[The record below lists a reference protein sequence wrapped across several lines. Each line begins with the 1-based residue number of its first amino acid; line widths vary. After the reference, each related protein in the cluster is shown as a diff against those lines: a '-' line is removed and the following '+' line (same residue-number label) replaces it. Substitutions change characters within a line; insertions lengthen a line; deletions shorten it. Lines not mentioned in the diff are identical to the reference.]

1 MQYWV
6 FTMRLRLLELE
17 FLDNPRMSLAVE
29 EAIFRLMLLGK
40 SPPTFW
46 FWRHRNAVIIG
57 KFQVAE
63 EEVNMEIANQYNV
76 QIAKRDTGGGA
87 VYQDLGNLI
96 YSVIVPDHYGIS
108 SDVVRM
114 YELMINPVL
123 LAFKKLGVKAESPGL
138 NDVEIGGRKVLG
150 SAAGLREGGVLFH
163 ATMLIR
169 SNLEMLAKVLKVPRT
184 KLQDKGVTQ
193 VSHRVGNVYD
203 LTGRDMDEV
212 KRALLDGYS
221 EYLNFE
227 FYRDELTE
235 REYRLAEYLYNNKY
249 NRPEW
254 VFSREFIRVEIPN
267 ELLE

>member
-1 MQYWV
+1 
-6 FTMRLRLLELE
+6 MRLRLLELE

-57 KFQVAE
+57 KFQIAE
-63 EEVNMEIANQYNV
+63 EEINMEIANQYNV

-96 YSVIVPDHYGIS
+96 YSVIVPDYHGVS
-108 SDVVRM
+108 NDVVKM

-138 NDVEIGGRKVLG
+138 NDVEINGKKVLG

-203 LTGRDMDEV
+203 LAGKDMDEV
-212 KRALLDGYS
+212 KRALLNGYS

-227 FYRDELTE
+227 FYKDELTE
-235 REYRLAEYLYNNKY
+235 REYKLAEYLYNNKY

>member
-1 MQYWV
+1 M
-6 FTMRLRLLELE
+6 FTMRVRLVEHE

-29 EAIFRLMLLGK
+29 EAIFRLMMLGK

-57 KFQVAE
+57 KFQIAE
-63 EEVNMEIANQYNV
+63 EEVNMDVAQQYGV

-96 YSVIVPDHYGIS
+96 YSVIIPDTYGIS
-108 SDVVRM
+108 NDVVKM
-114 YELMINPVL
+114 YETMINPVL

-138 NDVEIGGRKVLG
+138 NDVEINNRKVLG
-150 SAAGLREGGVLFH
+150 SAAGLREGFVLFH

-169 SNLEMLAKVLKVPRT
+169 SNLDMLAKVLKVPRA

-193 VSHRVGNVYD
+193 VGHRVGNVYD
-203 LTGRDMDEV
+203 LTGKDMDEV
-212 KRALLDGYS
+212 KEALLKGYS
-221 EYLNFE
+221 EYLGFE
-227 FYRDELTE
+227 YYRDELTE
-235 REYRLAEYLYNNKY
+235 RELRLAEYLYHNKY

-254 VFSREFIRVEIPN
+254 VFGREFINVEIPR
-267 ELLE
+267 ELIE